1 MKKSMKKII
10 ALIMAFC
17 MALIPSGISFAQTDV
32 NYGLSKME
40 LKEKI
45 QEEIYKE
52 YSVLASHMD
61 FIKSTLNN
69 VTKENGWIFHITIEG
84 LENEISLVAKNDEK
98 ISILC
103 RQNEIE
109 NQLDIFSN

>member
-17 MALIPSGISFAQTDV
+17 MAFIPSGISFAQTDV
-32 NYGLSKME
+32 NYGFSKME

-52 YSVLASHMD
+52 YSVLGF
-61 FIKSTLNN
+61 FILLLK
-69 VTKENGWIFHITIEG
+69 
-84 LENEISLVAKNDEK
+84 D
-98 ISILC
+98 
-103 RQNEIE
+103 
-109 NQLDIFSN
+109 